1 MKFPVHVLIPLVAA
15 LTVRADDLN
24 LPMRPAV
31 LPGNGLAQH
40 SFLYTGEWDHRG
52 DR

>member
-15 LTVRADDLN
+15 LTVRADDLSP
-24 LPMRPAV
+24 LMRPDV
-31 LPGNGLAQH
+31 LPGKGLAQH
-40 SFLYTGEWDHRG
+40 SFLYTVEWDYRG